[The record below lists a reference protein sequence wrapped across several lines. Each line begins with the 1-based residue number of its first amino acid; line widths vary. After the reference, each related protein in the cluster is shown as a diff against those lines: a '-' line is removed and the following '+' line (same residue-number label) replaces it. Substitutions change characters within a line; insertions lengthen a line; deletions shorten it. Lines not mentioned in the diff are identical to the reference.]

1 MGLGHLLPPLAGSF
15 LVLVEESVVIFAL
28 RYVLGGVALLGELVV
43 DQSQLAALV
52 SGGDAVQAD
61 EELGAVVGVG
71 VLGVRV
77 ELSELVSG
85 SVSGALEPISSLQ
98 SVGLSLAVPGL

>member
-1 MGLGHLLPPLAGSF
+1 MLKGECSPSDCIKSSLHLP
-15 LVLVEESVVIFAL
+15 L
-28 RYVLGGVALLGELVV
+28 RYVLGSVALLGELVV
-43 DQSQLAALV
+43 DQSQLAALL

-98 SVGLSLAVPGL
+98 SWI